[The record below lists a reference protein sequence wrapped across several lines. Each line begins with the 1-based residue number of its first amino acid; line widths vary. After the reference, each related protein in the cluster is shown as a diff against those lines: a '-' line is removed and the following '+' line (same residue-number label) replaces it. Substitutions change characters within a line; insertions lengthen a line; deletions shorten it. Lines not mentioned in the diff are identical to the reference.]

1 MIRIDDLHVRLPEF
15 SLEGINLHAKKGE
28 FFVLLGPTGSGKTVL
43 LESVAGLLPVTR
55 GSIHLHG
62 REVTDLVPEQRAIG
76 IVYQDSALFPHLSV
90 RENITYGLRYHHADP
105 SQNKRRFDRLVNAL
119 GIGPLLER
127 GVTHLSGGEKQRVAL
142 ARALVVAPDLLLLD
156 EPLSALDPNFREEIR
171 DILKELHRTTGIT
184 VLMVTHDFGEARYLA
199 EQIAIIHQGRLEQT
213 GSVDE
218 IFTRPATPFTARF
231 VGMRNI
237 FEARF
242 DDDLAVI
249 GKANTGTIVNGDTAN
264 GDIHLKLRAA
274 PPPDHNRLAFRP
286 DEVRLH
292 LPTAA
297 NGSPNRMA
305 GKVRS
310 ISHNG
315 LFLDVRVATSTFEY
329 RALIPPSDTV
339 GMHLSPGDLVVG
351 SVSPKALHT
360 MEA

>member
-1 MIRIDDLHVRLPEF
+1 
-15 SLEGINLHAKKGE
+15 
-28 FFVLLGPTGSGKTVL
+28 
-43 LESVAGLLPVTR
+43 
-55 GSIHLHG
+55 
-62 REVTDLVPEQRAIG
+62 
-76 IVYQDSALFPHLSV
+76 
-90 RENITYGLRYHHADP
+90 
-105 SQNKRRFDRLVNAL
+105 
-119 GIGPLLER
+119 
-127 GVTHLSGGEKQRVAL
+127 VAL
-142 ARALVVAPDLLLLD
+142 ARALVVAPALLLLD

-249 GKANTGTIVNGDTAN
+249 GKANTGTIANGDTANGDIAN

-329 RALIPPSDTV
+329 RALITPSDAV
-339 GMHLSPGDLVVG
+339 RMHLSPDDPVVG
-351 SVSPKALHT
+351 SVSPEALHT

>member
-1 MIRIDDLHVRLPEF
+1 MIRIEDLHVHLPEF
-15 SLEGINLHAKKGE
+15 SLEGIDLHARKGE

-43 LESVAGLLPVTR
+43 LESVAGLLPVMR

-62 REVTDLVPEQRAIG
+62 RDVTGLAPEQRAIG

-90 RENITYGLRYHHADP
+90 RENIIYGLRYHRADH
-105 SQNKRRFDRLVNAL
+105 SQSEQRFDRLVAAL
-119 GIGPLLER
+119 DIGHLLQR

-156 EPLSALDPNFREEIR
+156 EPLSALDPNFREDIR

-199 EQIAIIHQGRLEQT
+199 DRIAIIHQGRLEQT
-213 GSVDE
+213 GSCAE
-218 IFTRPATPFTARF
+218 IFSRPATPFSARF
-231 VGMRNI
+231 VGMRNL

-242 DDDLAVI
+242 EGGVAAI
-249 GKANTGTIVNGDTAN
+249 GNANHGAT
-264 GDIHLKLRAA
+264 DIQFKFATA
-274 PPPDHNRLAFRP
+274 PPPGHKLLAFRP

-292 LPTAA
+292 LPASA
-297 NGSPNRMA
+297 NGATNPMPGS
-305 GKVRS
+305 VRS

-315 LFLDVRVATSTFEY
+315 LFLDVRIRTPNFEY
-329 RALIPPSDTV
+329 HALITPSEVTR
-339 GMHLSPGDLVVG
+339 MHLSPGDPVVG
-351 SVSPKALHT
+351 SVPPEALHS